1 MSAWITTIPLH
12 SGAIPANN
20 YACTITGL
28 LPATAYEYRA
38 YMIVDGDEYYGNIC
52 QITTSPIPTHAPYVC
67 TGVAYS
73 ITDNSMG
80 ICNNCVTD
88 KGNLNVNE
96 YGILY
101 TQVGAYASDLQMVYG
116 NPNICKQS
124 ISADIAV
131 NTGYFTGAGNL
142 LTGLLPNVETY
153 YRSFAKNT
161 VGNGYGSIGT
171 QLTAPSPIFQEYG
184 YLYNYYTLI
193 NAGGIAP
200 TGWHVPSDAEWH
212 ALSLIIDPTSTL
224 ILGNESATAGGKLKE
239 VGTAHWTNPNV
250 GATDLYGFA
259 GRGGGH
265 RNGPDGEFQQMKNT
279 TTFATTTAIGGFSY
293 WYRSIFAANTILYR
307 NHDYMNS
314 GFSIRLVKDN
324 PLTWNLGDTV
334 TDVDGNVYN
343 TVKIGNNIW
352 TTSNFKAT
360 HYNNGNPIPNLVD
373 DVSWTTT
380 FTGGY
385 SVYVL

>member
-1 MSAWITTIPLH
+1 MSAWITTTPLH

-52 QITTSPIPTHAPYVC
+52 QITTQPIPTHAPNVC

-161 VGNGYGSIGT
+161 VGNGYGSIGI
-171 QLTAPSPIFQEYG
+171 QL
-184 YLYNYYTLI
+184 
-193 NAGGIAP
+193 
-200 TGWHVPSDAEWH
+200 
-212 ALSLIIDPTSTL
+212 
-224 ILGNESATAGGKLKE
+224 
-239 VGTAHWTNPNV
+239 TNPNIFVFDADYMVLTYQFTDGQDLDTRTRIVTPNV
-250 GATDLYGFA
+250 GQNTQPTYLGYFSPNHTVWPTTGIPFLTWAGDNLGTGFESILVDLVQFRLDYPLATEIVVDMRGF
-259 GRGGGH
+259 
-265 RNGPDGEFQQMKNT
+265 
-279 TTFATTTAIGGFSY
+279 
-293 WYRSIFAANTILYR
+293 WYNTIGYQPVNVAGKLYKGGTMI
-307 NHDYMNS
+307 H
-314 GFSIRLVKDN
+314 N
-324 PLTWNLGDTV
+324 P
-334 TDVDGNVYN
+334 
-343 TVKIGNNIW
+343 
-352 TTSNFKAT
+352 S
-360 HYNNGNPIPNLVD
+360 
-373 DVSWTTT
+373 T
-380 FTGGY
+380 FTFSNIGY
-385 SVYVL
+385 SSTANVSSVGKQVTLKTQDTSTSGERIATLTYNLLTNQGLFDENDIITPSV